1 MTKLFLEPIK
11 DSRKI
16 QSRVAN
22 ETQRKSEHHSVP
34 GNGLRQTHNTE
45 DTSNTSM
52 STVTL
57 YMLNFSVWSLV
68 YTVQL
73 VCGVL
78 VNASVRRGS
87 KSCINFCLPP
97 LQCPIGPVH
106 HMRSQPGGGLPN
118 RLAHAATFSV
128 NVHALSLGKLAGR
141 RH

>member
-22 ETQRKSEHHSVP
+22 ETQRKSEHHNVP
-34 GNGLRQTHNTE
+34 GNELKQTHNTE

-68 YTVQL
+68 YTVQTCL
-73 VCGVL
+73 WRPCQRLGAERIEVL
-78 VNASVRRGS
+78 Y
-87 KSCINFCLPP
+87 
-97 LQCPIGPVH
+97 
-106 HMRSQPGGGLPN
+106 
-118 RLAHAATFSV
+118 
-128 NVHALSLGKLAGR
+128 
-141 RH
+141 